1 VGGELRFDAAVSA
14 ASAASASASTA
25 TAVAYRDPA
34 WPRNALAM
42 GAVPLTAA
50 DFALLQVSVSIP
62 RTSVWVLREL
72 RLGSTHKSHAA
83 MPSRVSILLS
93 THMTTNPR
101 MNLRTHSRLWGLLAA
116 GGATRCRAHTHRRAA
131 KRGAGRDRHAA
142 SSAVSHTRWAS
153 SRLNMKP
160 ML

>member
-1 VGGELRFDAAVSA
+1 MRHARFKWFQCYGRTKPVQTLCTPSKAHSQSNCPIRIIHYTGRSQVRVGGELRFDAAVSA

-101 MNLRTHSRLWGLLAA
+101 MN
-116 GGATRCRAHTHRRAA
+116 
-131 KRGAGRDRHAA
+131 
-142 SSAVSHTRWAS
+142 
-153 SRLNMKP
+153 
-160 ML
+160 